1 MEFNSGFKGLTEK
14 LRQNLIRGKGEGKD
28 GNKVENSMTLRNYF
42 EYLTSLLAFQVF
54 LFFTELCLQEH
65 C

>member
-1 MEFNSGFKGLTEK
+1 VCGKDFSCSGYGLTEK
-14 LRQNLIRGKGEGKD
+14 VGQNLTRGKGS
-28 GNKVENSMTLRNYF
+28 NKIEECMTLRNYF
-42 EYLTSLLAFQVF
+42 EYLTSLLAFQEF